1 MTHHITTATLAAIFT
16 AAALAGAH
24 GAKAQ
29 SVSCD
34 ATDVNVCD
42 KTEGQYLTLNFK
54 DLRNLPAGYNDI
66 TVKYHNSVRPNEQLT
81 ANKDAA
87 SLLNDMGVWRIPV
100 ESRSLGDFAGGTEA
114 GHADMTVTIDM
125 VEAKKSNLERVTMA
139 FDGPVSATWHIFGTP
154 VADASLPASDPRR
167 LALDTP
173 SRLCGYETELSV
185 ADAWADVSSY
195 SWATSSD
202 HFTLSA
208 DGAKASVS
216 TPRYAD
222 GHYSTQPKTTTITVV
237 KTVGGTCSATFTK
250 ELTLLGRPA
259 GRIGRREDAYGGE
272 VRICTSLPE
281 DEDPERY
288 FDGEVGLD
296 GVAPFTVVLSTQDKY
311 TFNAEGFHKFT
322 KAKATG
328 AGLVTLAQV
337 IDANLCPAT
346 ADDLRGAISVTDRK
360 PRPEFA
366 TDTIEAD
373 SPRVELSVTPSN
385 PRDRFEWGLLPQSD
399 GLDASISGLGEAA
412 TAQSNMNGPVDY
424 YVVETDLDGVECA
437 SDTARL
443 VVTYA
448 MPLRYP
454 NGFSPNGDGK
464 NDRLVIEGLPR
475 ENKITVVDS
484 RGKKVFEANN
494 YRNDWRA
501 EGVDDG
507 YYVYIFKG
515 RGTKTVKETLAIK
528 RTK

>member
-1 MTHHITTATLAAIFT
+1 MTHNITTAALAVALTAATLAGGNCAE
-16 AAALAGAH
+16 
-24 GAKAQ
+24 AQ
-29 SVSCD
+29 SVSC
-34 ATDVNVCD
+34 AGTDVNVCD
-42 KTEGQYLTLNFK
+42 KAESQYITLNFK
-54 DLRNLPAGYNDI
+54 DLQNLPAGYNDI

-87 SLLNDMGVWRIPV
+87 SIRNDEGVWRIPI
-100 ESRSLGDFAGGTEA
+100 EPQSLDDFEGGMEA
-114 GHADMTVTIDM
+114 GHADLTVTIDG
-125 VEAKKSNLERVTMA
+125 VEAKKSNLEKMA
-139 FDGPVSATWHIFGTP
+139 MDFDGPTSVSWHIFGTP
-154 VADASLPASDPRR
+154 VADSSLPASDPRR
-167 LALDTP
+167 MAIDQP
-173 SRLCGYETELSV
+173 SRLCGYETVLSV
-185 ADAWADVSSY
+185 ADTWADVSTY
-195 SWATSSD
+195 SWESSSD
-202 HFTLSA
+202 LVTLSA
-208 DGAKASVS
+208 DGAKANVS

-222 GHYSTQPKTTTITVV
+222 GHYSTQPKTTTITLV
-237 KTVGGTCSATFTK
+237 KTVGGTCSATITK

-259 GRIGRREDAYGGE
+259 GRIGRREDIYGGE

-281 DEDPERY
+281 EDDPERY

-337 IDANLCPAT
+337 TDANLCPAS

-360 PRPEFA
+360 PRPKFA
-366 TDTIEAD
+366 TDTIWAN
-373 SPRVELSVTPSN
+373 SPRVELSVTPTN
-385 PRDRFEWGLLPQSD
+385 PQDRFEWGLQPQSE
-399 GLDASISGLGEAA
+399 GLDASISGLGDEA

-424 YVVETDLDGVECA
+424 YVVETDLDGTECA

-443 VVTYA
+443 VVLYS

-484 RGKKVFEANN
+484 RGKKVFEASD

-515 RGTKTVKETLAIK
+515 RGTKTIKETLAIK